1 MDDPNAPFQGY
12 QYQPPPSHQ
21 QQPSQQQQQQQ
32 QPQQSLYNF
41 VQSQNLQSSNNNYFT
56 GLPDPNTSSEMQG
69 RSLSH
74 GSRLDGRQASN
85 ENVVPSA
92 QPARKKPAGIGQS
105 RKLSAVKQD
114 SSDSNPREEPKK
126 KRTKRTVGKAC
137 VYCRRSHMVCEGGRP
152 CERCIKRE
160 IAHLCRDCSPPPHS
174 HGHNDEHK
182 PEPQCAYFRHPQQQ
196 SLSHQKVP
204 QPLAPPPTSQAPV
217 YPESNFPPA
226 WPLLPEA
233 NGNQVPFGEAPE
245 RLQSINDAAGLMG
258 PPATTWGTTAT
269 KEEGELAAL
278 NKFMKDLGVPNL
290 PNDFLSFMNQL
301 DNPTTANSLTVP
313 STSSGLPDI
322 PSQFAPGQR
331 GLDKGKGKEMS
342 RVDKYLMAAADQPNG
357 TRASRLAQ
365 VIKAKYDAGLLKP
378 YDYVKGYERMNKWM
392 ESGRAAP
399 KMESR
404 AGTESPQQKGV
415 NRNGRLS
422 ITSVPAPV
430 FGKSISSES
439 RRRILAALAG
449 FRPKFRQIART
460 LTNVDLVFV
469 EEAMERWMLEY
480 DRALASIHTPSC
492 IWRRTGEIQKANQE
506 FSNLTGIPASMFR
519 DGQLCVYELMDED
532 SAVRYWEG
540 YAKIAFDPS
549 QRSFSIPC
557 TLHIPFSLARHRPRH
572 LSAVPLPAPSK
583 SAASA
588 PPSLNVP
595 DLALPQ
601 QGMYA
606 ESSGPSEG
614 VDRGVNSIG
623 REEEFREM
631 QCMFSVTIRR
641 DAWGVPVAIMGQW
654 IPIQ

>member
-12 QYQPPPSHQ
+12 QYQPPPSHP
-21 QQPSQQQQQQQ
+21 QQPSQQQQQQ

-41 VQSQNLQSSNNNYFT
+41 VQAQNIQSSNNNYFT
-56 GLPDPNTSSEMQG
+56 GLPDPNTSLEMQG

-105 RKLSAVKQD
+105 RKLSALEKLASTVAEVIWSVKVEGLVKD
-114 SSDSNPREEPKK
+114 ASKERLRISVETAPRLLTVTDITMSRNPNLRYESLNFI
-126 KRTKRTVGKAC
+126 
-137 VYCRRSHMVCEGGRP
+137 Y
-152 CERCIKRE
+152 
-160 IAHLCRDCSPPPHS
+160 
-174 HGHNDEHK
+174 
-182 PEPQCAYFRHPQQQ
+182 QCAYFLHPQQQ
-196 SLSHQKVP
+196 SQSHQRVP
-204 QPLAPPPTSQAPV
+204 QPPAPPPTSQAPV

-226 WPLLPEA
+226 WPLLPES

-301 DNPTTANSLTVP
+301 DNPTTANNLTVP
-313 STSSGLPDI
+313 STSSGLPDV
-322 PSQFAPGQR
+322 PSQSAPGQPR

-404 AGTESPQQKGV
+404 AGSEIPESPQLKGI

-422 ITSVPAPV
+422 IASVPAPV
-430 FGKSISSES
+430 FGKSISPES

-557 TLHIPFSLARHRPRH
+557 TLHIPLSLARHRPRH

-606 ESSGPSEG
+606 ESPGPSEG
-614 VDRGVNSIG
+614 ADRGVNSIG

-631 QCMFSVTIRR
+631 QCMFNVTIRR